1 MLPKVTKYRFSQ
13 LKCPCLAKNAPF
25 HLKYIYPSQVVA
37 PAEAAAV
44 EKAKEMETDDGTL
57 ESRQKQVRK
66 FLSLSLLISAQWLD
80 NSTLVK
86 TQLML

>member
-1 MLPKVTKYRFSQ
+1 MFGQECPISSQ
-13 LKCPCLAKNAPF
+13 I
-25 HLKYIYPSQVVA
+25 HYPSQVVA